1 MILKVYWLR
10 IGLGMFQWEDMFLAA
25 QMWSNG
31 QMVSFG
37 SLMSWKPLFYPAIQ
51 SPQEFVYAKLKGATF
66 HLTFSSN
73 KNIQS
78 SSTNCP
84 MFSTKKTFL
93 FQVFRVVS
101 NQGVFFGGLVSGV
114 LDKSFSCFL
123 LFRGAVVTLV
133 QGTAIEKTYLKLI
146 DFGLSKRFTP
156 GSFASTKALSF
167 PVDRVENGHSVALE
181 KKADL

>member
-84 MFSTKKTFL
+84 MFSTKKNL
-93 FQVFRVVS
+93 F
-101 NQGVFFGGLVSGV
+101 VSGV
-114 LDKSFSCFL
+114 SGGVKPGRFFWGVGFRCF
-123 LFRGAVVTLV
+123 G
-133 QGTAIEKTYLKLI
+133 
-146 DFGLSKRFTP
+146 
-156 GSFASTKALSF
+156 
-167 PVDRVENGHSVALE
+167 
-181 KKADL
+181 

>member
-1 MILKVYWLR
+1 M
-10 IGLGMFQWEDMFLAA
+10 
-25 QMWSNG
+25 
-31 QMVSFG
+31 
-37 SLMSWKPLFYPAIQ
+37 
-51 SPQEFVYAKLKGATF
+51 
-66 HLTFSSN
+66 
-73 KNIQS
+73 
-78 SSTNCP
+78 
-84 MFSTKKTFL
+84 
-93 FQVFRVVS
+93 VS